1 MKRIY
6 YAALAVALTF
16 TACKQDDGLTLTV
29 NGVSPQKKSLE
40 ELPEWN
46 RKQYLLLR
54 DTAAKEVI
62 GEVDK
67 IEIRPE
73 LNRIYILDA
82 KPRAGVVAA
91 YDMAGH
97 FLSTVGRRGQGP
109 MEYIGV
115 SDFDVDADGNVYLLD
130 SYKGDDN
137 VLLYDTN
144 FRGIK
149 EMPLPFEA
157 GTLCALGRDS
167 LLFGL
172 ESWNTG
178 AGAGYKLGW
187 TNREMQLARTDCAY
201 TEFDP
206 NVQIADYVFGKSWDY
221 IVYYQPI
228 DNAVRVFTRDG
239 QLAKVFRFSFGGH
252 EVPKEARTDIQ
263 AHWDDYERYVLLKKV
278 LAVTDRYLIGLF
290 WERKKDRLFVLDY
303 QENICYMDEQTDRE
317 ETGFA
322 CGFSGGGL
330 VSALTIEDEAYP
342 DSVNNHIREE
352 RMVLEIRMME

>member
-130 SYKGDDN
+130 SYKG
-137 VLLYDTN
+137 
-144 FRGIK
+144 
-149 EMPLPFEA
+149 
-157 GTLCALGRDS
+157 GR
-167 LLFGL
+167 
-172 ESWNTG
+172 
-178 AGAGYKLGW
+178 
-187 TNREMQLARTDCAY
+187 QC
-201 TEFDP
+201 
-206 NVQIADYVFGKSWDY
+206 V
-221 IVYYQPI
+221 
-228 DNAVRVFTRDG
+228 AV
-239 QLAKVFRFSFGGH
+239 
-252 EVPKEARTDIQ
+252 
-263 AHWDDYERYVLLKKV
+263 
-278 LAVTDRYLIGLF
+278 
-290 WERKKDRLFVLDY
+290 
-303 QENICYMDEQTDRE
+303 
-317 ETGFA
+317 
-322 CGFSGGGL
+322 
-330 VSALTIEDEAYP
+330 
-342 DSVNNHIREE
+342 
-352 RMVLEIRMME
+352 